1 MALQIKSLFS
11 QISKNILN
19 IFKGKRFFVIILLFF
34 VTLGLIMPQTSLAV
48 ACGTDNKYL
57 EFFCDLANP
66 ITGPLAM
73 LTGEDPMT
81 GFLAKGFIIAF
92 GTIAITISS
101 ILSNWAAG
109 ILLWVMSTGINI
121 SYTGFDNP
129 VVAAGWP
136 IMRDLANMFVVL
148 GFVIIGLATIL
159 RLKNYE
165 AQKLL
170 PRLIVVALLI
180 NFSLVICGFFIDA
193 SNIAIGTLFKGGGY
207 LERSTLSQTGKD
219 LSTIWSSNFFNK
231 SPATFLAI
239 VTGMVIKNYISLFI
253 FIAYA
258 FLFLLRY
265 MMLWILV
272 TFSPLAFVCAVFPMS
287 QQLYKKWRD
296 NFIQWCIIGM
306 PAGFF
311 LFVADKLTSRLWN
324 TTTVSSVAS
333 ASMVSNAAEIII
345 AIIPALFL
353 GAGFLFSLQTS
364 AMGAGIIT
372 SQAKK
377 AWGASN
383 AFFSKNAKAGAK
395 LAGGKL
401 ANISGASGLYNRAGD
416 SLTKLGE
423 RTGFIKMGAAA
434 KRKAKQMEGYGTEID
449 SMESEDLGKSYKRNP
464 RTEEDRKNNAKITE
478 ILSRRKKLKEIGNA
492 DEIATALENTDQ
504 YYGGDKAKNIRK
516 EAEKAS
522 PILKTK
528 NKDALVKAKARLPV
542 GASQAEI
549 EREVLREAHSEMG
562 VSDMRNLDASQFNLS
577 FIQDTNNK
585 TFERAALEF
594 STDQKQKAKS
604 LVNDI
609 KTEIARIL
617 AITIP
622 ITDPGFIAAARSAYS
637 LLPTGNPKRQMVYDL
652 NEKLKIVD

>member
-1 MALQIKSLFS
+1 
-11 QISKNILN
+11 
-19 IFKGKRFFVIILLFF
+19 
-34 VTLGLIMPQTSLAV
+34 MPQTSLAV

-207 LERSTLSQTGKD
+207 LERSTLSQTGND

-272 TFSPLAFVCAVFPMS
+272 TFSPLAFVSAVFPMS

-296 NFIQWCIIGM
+296 NF
-306 PAGFF
+306 
-311 LFVADKLTSRLWN
+311 
-324 TTTVSSVAS
+324 
-333 ASMVSNAAEIII
+333 
-345 AIIPALFL
+345 
-353 GAGFLFSLQTS
+353 
-364 AMGAGIIT
+364 
-372 SQAKK
+372 
-377 AWGASN
+377 
-383 AFFSKNAKAGAK
+383 
-395 LAGGKL
+395 
-401 ANISGASGLYNRAGD
+401 LY
-416 SLTKLGE
+416 
-423 RTGFIKMGAAA
+423 I
-434 KRKAKQMEGYGTEID
+434 
-449 SMESEDLGKSYKRNP
+449 
-464 RTEEDRKNNAKITE
+464 
-478 ILSRRKKLKEIGNA
+478 
-492 DEIATALENTDQ
+492 
-504 YYGGDKAKNIRK
+504 
-516 EAEKAS
+516 
-522 PILKTK
+522 
-528 NKDALVKAKARLPV
+528 V
-542 GASQAEI
+542 GQ
-549 EREVLREAHSEMG
+549 
-562 VSDMRNLDASQFNLS
+562 
-577 FIQDTNNK
+577 
-585 TFERAALEF
+585 
-594 STDQKQKAKS
+594 
-604 LVNDI
+604 
-609 KTEIARIL
+609 
-617 AITIP
+617 
-622 ITDPGFIAAARSAYS
+622 
-637 LLPTGNPKRQMVYDL
+637 
-652 NEKLKIVD
+652 